1 MTALDAPYLQIT
13 EMKISGARG
22 LALSGCLD
30 VTSATRLTEAVEFA
44 VWGTQGAFVLDL
56 TELAFLDSTGLHAL
70 LRARA
75 ILAREDR
82 SLALLCP
89 PGVARRVLD
98 LAGTLDTFAAYS
110 SAEAL
115 EAALVPPRARIRRRM
130 AELSGKAVAI
140 TGASSGIGEATALT
154 LAKAGASVALGARRK
169 DRIDELA
176 ARIEDEGGTAVALE
190 VDVSDEEAARGFIAA
205 AHERLG
211 RLDTLVNNAG
221 VMLLGPVEQA
231 DSGDWRTMIN
241 VNLLGVLYCTHAAL
255 PIMLG
260 QESGDIVNISSVAG
274 RFARAGNAVYAATKF
289 GVGAFS
295 EGLRNEVTERGVR
308 VTLIEPGFVDTELQ
322 SHNTGAVLETLEAMR
337 EHLRD
342 PLRAQDIANGILY
355 AVSQPPNVSINE
367 VLIRPTRQTR

>member
-1 MTALDAPYLQIT
+1 
-13 EMKISGARG
+13 
-22 LALSGCLD
+22 
-30 VTSATRLTEAVEFA
+30 
-44 VWGTQGAFVLDL
+44 
-56 TELAFLDSTGLHAL
+56 
-70 LRARA
+70 
-75 ILAREDR
+75 
-82 SLALLCP
+82 
-89 PGVARRVLD
+89 
-98 LAGTLDTFAAYS
+98 
-110 SAEAL
+110 
-115 EAALVPPRARIRRRM
+115 M

-154 LAKAGASVALGARRK
+154 LARAGASVALGARRK

-190 VDVSDEEAARGFIAA
+190 VDVSDEAAARGFVEA
-205 AHERLG
+205 AHERFG

-231 DSGDWRTMIN
+231 DSEDWRTMIN
-241 VNLLGVLYCTHAAL
+241 VNLLGLMYCTHAAL

-295 EGLRNEVTERGVR
+295 EGLRNEITERGVR

-322 SHNTGAVLETLEAMR
+322 SHNTGEVLETLEAMR

>member
-1 MTALDAPYLQIT
+1 
-13 EMKISGARG
+13 
-22 LALSGCLD
+22 
-30 VTSATRLTEAVEFA
+30 
-44 VWGTQGAFVLDL
+44 
-56 TELAFLDSTGLHAL
+56 
-70 LRARA
+70 
-75 ILAREDR
+75 
-82 SLALLCP
+82 
-89 PGVARRVLD
+89 
-98 LAGTLDTFAAYS
+98 
-110 SAEAL
+110 
-115 EAALVPPRARIRRRM
+115 M

-154 LAKAGASVALGARRK
+154 LARAGASVALGARRK

-190 VDVSDEEAARGFIAA
+190 VDVSDEAAARGFIEA

-231 DSGDWRTMIN
+231 DSEDWRTMIN
-241 VNLLGVLYCTHAAL
+241 VNLLGLMYCTHAAL

-295 EGLRNEVTERGVR
+295 EGLRNEITERGVR

-322 SHNTGAVLETLEAMR
+322 SHNTGEVLETLEAMR

-355 AVSQPPNVSINE
+355 AVSQPSNVSINE